1 MNLKNRPQRTS
12 SNTDQ
17 LGPLELGIL
26 KVLWESGGWLDVKD
40 VAARLDGERAYTTVM
55 TTLAR
60 LHKKRL
66 VEQKKIGRAFV
77 YRPKVTQQSVV
88 RASLSRLANA
98 LFNGD
103 LTLIMPQLLN
113 LDDNLTPPQLER
125 LRQMA
130 DHIKDIDK
138 P

>member
-1 MNLKNRPQRTS
+1 MNTASRPPPTGPT
-12 SNTDQ
+12 NDQ
-17 LGPLELGIL
+17 LGPLELGVL
-26 KVLWESGGWLDVKD
+26 KVLWDSGGWLDVKD
-40 VAARLDGERAYTTVM
+40 VAAHLEDERAYTTVM

-77 YRPKVTQQSVV
+77 YRPKVTQESVV

-103 LTLIMPQLLN
+103 LTLLMPQLLN
-113 LDDNLTPPQLER
+113 LNDDLTPTQLQR
-125 LRQMA
+125 LHQMA
-130 DHIKDIDK
+130 DQIKDLDK

>member
-1 MNLKNRPQRTS
+1 MSTASRPPPTGPT
-12 SNTDQ
+12 NDQ
-17 LGPLELGIL
+17 LGPLELGVL
-26 KVLWESGGWLDVKD
+26 KVLWDSGGWLDVKD
-40 VAARLDGERAYTTVM
+40 VAARLEDERAYTTVM

-77 YRPKVTQQSVV
+77 YRPKVTQESVV
-88 RASLSRLANA
+88 RDSLSRLANA

-103 LTLIMPQLLN
+103 LTLLMPQLLDLN
-113 LDDNLTPPQLER
+113 DDLTPTQLQR
-125 LRQMA
+125 LHQMA
-130 DHIKDIDK
+130 DQIKDLDK